1 MTLLDILKMVVP
13 FLLGTSYS
21 VFNNISQK
29 KESNRAFPYV
39 EEAYF
44 PIDLKEIK
52 VKENTRLYMSGDYSK
67 LARDEKVDNQAKIIY
82 LKVTNLGPGHM
93 INCDFNIKTSSTDLT
108 TEWDFKVHVPIIR
121 KDEVILIPT
130 VKESMSN
137 IRLSTKSVNINYLT
151 HSQEEMEY
159 NQKLEK
165 VNKDSTLIKDSLHV
179 NKSKNKFLKFFRRSK
194 VLYEYEGK
202 NSLFTYLDA
211 KKEKK

>member
-1 MTLLDILKMVVP
+1 M
-13 FLLGTSYS
+13 
-21 VFNNISQK
+21 
-29 KESNRAFPYV
+29 
-39 EEAYF
+39 
-44 PIDLKEIK
+44 
-52 VKENTRLYMSGDYSK
+52 KENTRLYMSGDYSK

-179 NKSKNKFLKFFRRSK
+179 NKSKNKKFFRRSK

-202 NSLFTYLDA
+202 IAFYISRCKKKKIKCFNSVFILC
-211 KKEKK
+211 